1 MHLAVTTSPPLV
13 NLVDADQP
21 YWWSKHFSRTF
32 ISFPLSFIGSS
43 MEIYESNISL
53 SLSDSLCGLCE
64 RWDSGIK
71 PTCFAS
77 SQRAFCGGA
86 LTLSLSSRTHIH
98 KCVFV
103 CVSWHQCL
111 RECEIDPGHRELSE
125 LFAPGETE
133 WPPTYQPASL
143 CGFSW
148 QENPLFSFC
157 LTQYARRSLTSPHHC
172 SGWLLLEKLV
182 CVNCF

>member
-1 MHLAVTTSPPLV
+1 MVKALLENFH
-13 NLVDADQP
+13 
-21 YWWSKHFSRTF
+21 F
-32 ISFPLSFIGSS
+32 ISFQFYWVIDG
-43 MEIYESNISL
+43 NIWKQYL
-53 SLSDSLCGLCE
+53 SLSPTPCAVCVKDEIPALNPPVSPQVSE
-64 RWDSGIK
+64 RSVGV
-71 PTCFAS
+71 
-77 SQRAFCGGA
+77 R
-86 LTLSLSSRTHIH
+86 SLSPRTHIH
-98 KCVFV
+98 ECVFV